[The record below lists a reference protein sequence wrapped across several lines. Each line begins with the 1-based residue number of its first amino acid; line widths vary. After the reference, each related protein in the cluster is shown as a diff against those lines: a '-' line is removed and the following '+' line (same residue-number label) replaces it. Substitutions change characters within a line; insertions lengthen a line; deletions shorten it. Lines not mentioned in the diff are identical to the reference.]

1 VSHQDV
7 CKPLG
12 GEGGH
17 LSEREI
23 AERLSDFE
31 EVFSPL
37 DAKAVKLFALR
48 CLGAHF
54 CKYCEVCQMLCPD
67 LCITRDPETFEI
79 RIDLDHC
86 KGCGLCAHFCP
97 KGAIQMEIEPAS

>member
-1 VSHQDV
+1 MSQDV

-12 GEGGH
+12 GPGGPF
-17 LSEREI
+17 
-23 AERLSDFE
+23 AERKIEERIGDFE
-31 EVFSPL
+31 EVGMSP
-37 DAKAVKLFALR
+37 DPQATKSSALR

-67 LCITRDPETFEI
+67 LCITRDPETFAI

-97 KGAIQMEIEPAS
+97 KGAIQMEIEPAR

>member
-1 VSHQDV
+1 LSQDV

-12 GEGGH
+12 GPGGPF
-17 LSEREI
+17 
-23 AERLSDFE
+23 AERKVEERIADFE
-31 EVFSPL
+31 EVGMTP
-37 DAKAVKLFALR
+37 DPQAAKLSALR

-67 LCITRDPETFEI
+67 LCITRDPETFAI

-97 KGAIQMEIEPAS
+97 KGAIQMEIEPAR